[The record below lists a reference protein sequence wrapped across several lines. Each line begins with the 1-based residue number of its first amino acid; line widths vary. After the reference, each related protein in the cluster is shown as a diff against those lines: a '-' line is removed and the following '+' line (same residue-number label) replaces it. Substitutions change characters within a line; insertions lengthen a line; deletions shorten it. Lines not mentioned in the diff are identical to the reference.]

1 MKYIVEKDD
10 NDNYKT
16 ITRSSW
22 KKCEGCESCV
32 NCIHSLSD
40 QDDVLSPCNNCYG
53 NNIKYK
59 PRFFCQFCGR
69 PLTNEAWDILE
80 KRLKKIKIYKNKER
94 K

>member
-16 ITRSSW
+16 INHALW

-40 QDDVLSPCNNCYG
+40 KNDVLSPCNNC
-53 NNIKYK
+53 
-59 PRFFCQFCGR
+59 
-69 PLTNEAWDILE
+69 
-80 KRLKKIKIYKNKER
+80 
-94 K
+94 